1 MNQFNNLP
9 SSWLLSRL
17 QPLKRGH
24 VRGSGS
30 RASTRE
36 RPSES
41 RLALHT
47 RENSGLEHAAGRP
60 AYRDFNDDLR
70 KIHHRRQ
77 LRPIAQHTAIMAT
90 ELTVQSERAFQKQ
103 PHVFQNNKKQ
113 GGKTKRAGKGGRR
126 WVKDVGLG
134 FRTPRTAIE
143 GNYIGE

>member
-1 MNQFNNLP
+1 LGI
-9 SSWLLSRL
+9 LDC
-17 QPLKRGH
+17 G
-24 VRGSGS
+24 
-30 RASTRE
+30 
-36 RPSES
+36 
-41 RLALHT
+41 LH
-47 RENSGLEHAAGRP
+47 AGRP

-90 ELTVQSERAFQKQ
+90 ELAVQSERAFQKQ

-134 FRTPRTAIE
+134 FKTPRTAIE

>member
-1 MNQFNNLP
+1 M
-9 SSWLLSRL
+9 
-17 QPLKRGH
+17 
-24 VRGSGS
+24 
-30 RASTRE
+30 
-36 RPSES
+36 
-41 RLALHT
+41 
-47 RENSGLEHAAGRP
+47 HAARP